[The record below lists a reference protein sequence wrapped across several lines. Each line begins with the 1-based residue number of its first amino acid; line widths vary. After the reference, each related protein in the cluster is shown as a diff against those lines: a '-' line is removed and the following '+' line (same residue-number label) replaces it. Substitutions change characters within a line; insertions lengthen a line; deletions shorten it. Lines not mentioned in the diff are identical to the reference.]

1 MIKVLKKGEST
12 ITICD
17 LMNHIKENPKI
28 DECGAIFSFEGI
40 ARGKEKDKT
49 IKKLDITTPNIK
61 ETENR
66 LKKIVEDTKNKYGV
80 VEIALIH
87 YVGEF
92 DAGDSLFLVVVAG
105 AHRDETVGALQEV
118 IEKTKYEL
126 EFKKKEHT
134 NRGTN
139 IIMSGG

>member
-1 MIKVLKKGEST
+1 MIKVFKRGEST

-40 ARGKEKDKT
+40 VRGKERDKA

-66 LKKIVEDTKNKYGV
+66 LKKIVEETKNNYGV

-92 DAGDSLFLVVVAG
+92 DAGDSLFLVAVAG
-105 AHRDETVGALQEV
+105 AHRDETVGALREV

-126 EFKKKEHT
+126 EFKKEEYT

-139 IIMSGG
+139 VIMSGG